1 MSPLAVQ
8 IEALLFASSKPLSVA
23 KLGQLTDTKKPQVE
37 EALAEIT
44 AVHAE
49 RVGGIRVLVN
59 GDEAQM
65 VTAPA
70 AAETVAAFLKD
81 ETTGEL
87 SRPSLE
93 TLTIVAYRGPVTKPE
108 IEQIRGVNCSLI
120 LRNLLMRGLVEATE
134 DKRLL
139 QTTYRI
145 SMEFLR
151 HLGVNAA
158 QDLPDYGRLNAHP
171 NLVMSGD
178 ATSAAHS
185 GAETLTV

>member
-8 IEALLFASSKPLSVA
+8 IEAILFASSKPLAAA
-23 KLGQLTDTKKPQVE
+23 KLAQLTGAKKPQVE
-37 EALAEIT
+37 EALAEI
-44 AVHAE
+44 AAAHAE
-49 RVGGIRVLVN
+49 RAGGIRVLVN

-65 VTAPA
+65 VTSPA

-87 SRPSLE
+87 TRPSLE
-93 TLTIVAYRGPVTKPE
+93 TLTIIAYRGPVTKPE

-120 LRNLLMRGLVEATE
+120 LRNLMMRGLVEATD

-151 HLGVNAA
+151 HLGLNAVT
-158 QDLPDYGRLNAHP
+158 DLPEYVRLNAHP
-171 NLVMSGD
+171 NFE
-178 ATSAAHS
+178 SAAS
-185 GAETLTV
+185 SLEQGTPLAL

>member
-1 MSPLAVQ
+1 MSPLAVR
-8 IEALLFASSKPLSVA
+8 IEALLFASSKPLAAA
-23 KLGQLTDTKKPQVE
+23 KLAQLTEAKKGQVT
-37 EALAEIT
+37 EALAEV
-44 AVHAE
+44 AVAHAE
-49 RVGGIRVLVN
+49 RAGGLRVLVN

-70 AAETVAAFLKD
+70 AADVVAAFLKD

-87 SRPSLE
+87 TRPSLE
-93 TLTIVAYRGPVTKPE
+93 TLTIIAYRGPVTKPE

-151 HLGVNAA
+151 HLGLDDIKN
-158 QDLPDYGRLNAHP
+158 LPDYARLNAHP
-171 NLVMSGD
+171 NL
-178 ATSAAHS
+178 SAAS
-185 GAETLTV
+185 SQTGADV

>member
-8 IEALLFASSKPLSVA
+8 IEALLFASSKPIAAA
-23 KLGQLTDTKKPQVE
+23 KLAQLTGAKKPQVE
-37 EALAEIT
+37 EALAEV
-44 AVHAE
+44 ARVHVE
-49 RVGGIRVLVN
+49 RAGGVRVLVN

-70 AAETVAAFLKD
+70 AAEAVAAFLKD

-87 SRPSLE
+87 TRPALE
-93 TLTIVAYRGPVTKPE
+93 TLTIIAYRGPVTKPE

-120 LRNLLMRGLVEATE
+120 LRNLMMRGLVEAAE

-151 HLGVNAA
+151 HLGVDAVG
-158 QDLPDYGRLNAHP
+158 DLPDYARLNAHP
-171 NLVMSGD
+171 HL
-178 ATSAAHS
+178 AQASAPPE
-185 GAETLTV
+185 ETLPAV

>member
-1 MSPLAVQ
+1 MNPLSVQ
-8 IEALLFASSKPLSVA
+8 VEALLFASSKPFTVA
-23 KLGQLTDTKKPQVE
+23 KLADLTGAKKKEVQ
-37 EALAEIT
+37 EALAEV
-44 AVHAE
+44 AAAHAA
-49 RVGGIRVLVN
+49 RAGGTRVLVN

-87 SRPSLE
+87 TRPSLE
-93 TLTIVAYRGPVTKPE
+93 TLTIIAYRGPVTKPE
-108 IEQIRGVNCSLI
+108 IEQVRGVNCSLI
-120 LRNLLMRGLVEATE
+120 LRNLMMRGLVEAAE

-151 HLGVNAA
+151 HLGLADVRE
-158 QDLPDYGRLNAHP
+158 LPEYERLNAHP
-171 NLVMSGD
+171 TLRGVAGHEAAD
-178 ATSAAHS
+178 APQTQ
-185 GAETLTV
+185 GV

>member
-1 MSPLAVQ
+1 MSPLAVH
-8 IEALLFASSKPLSVA
+8 IEALLFASSKPFATA
-23 KLGQLTDTKKPQVE
+23 KLVQLTGAKKPQVE
-37 EALAEIT
+37 EALAEI
-44 AVHAE
+44 AAALAD
-49 RVGGIRVLVN
+49 RVGGIRVLLN

-87 SRPSLE
+87 TRPSLE
-93 TLTIVAYRGPVTKPE
+93 TLTIIAYRGPVTKPE

-120 LRNLLMRGLVEATE
+120 LRNLQMRGLVEATE

-151 HLGVNAA
+151 HLGLNGVT
-158 QDLPDYGRLNAHP
+158 DLPDYGRLNAHP
-171 NLVMSGD
+171 HLST
-178 ATSAAHS
+178 ATATDTASDNPA
-185 GAETLTV
+185 LTV

>member
-8 IEALLFASSKPLSVA
+8 IEALLFASSKPLAMA
-23 KLGQLTDTKKPQVE
+23 KLAQLTDTKKSQVE

-44 AVHAE
+44 AAHAE
-49 RVGGIRVLVN
+49 RAGGIRVLVN

-151 HLGVNAA
+151 HLGLNAA

-171 NLVMSGD
+171 NLTLNGD
-178 ATSAAHS
+178 TGSAAPS
-185 GAETLTV
+185 GAPALTV

>member
-8 IEALLFASSKPLSVA
+8 IEALLFASSKPLAAA
-23 KLGQLTDTKKPQVE
+23 KLVQLTGATKPQVE
-37 EALAEIT
+37 AALAQL
-44 AVHAE
+44 AGAHAE
-49 RVGGIRVLVN
+49 RAGGIRVLVN

-70 AAETVAAFLKD
+70 VADTVAAFLKD

-87 SRPSLE
+87 TRPSLE
-93 TLTIVAYRGPVTKPE
+93 TLTIIAYRGPVTKPE

-120 LRNLLMRGLVEATE
+120 LRNLMMRGLVEAAE

-151 HLGVNAA
+151 HLGVDAVA
-158 QDLPDYGRLNAHP
+158 DLPDYGRLNAHP
-171 NLVMSGD
+171 HLAA
-178 ATSAAHS
+178 AT
-185 GAETLTV
+185 GAERAADAPTLAV